1 LKLCG
6 ILEKSLEFFG
16 YLIGEKIKEELEQIA
31 ATPDE
36 LGEAARDILSLT
48 GKGVE
53 IVKTSGH
60 EEGEYEALEILNMI
74 ADILISD
81 DIKFVKSQR
90 DERICFSTFV
100 LFFLY
105 KKGIFDKRETLR
117 TLDSIF
123 KKRKWAE
130 NLIYVTAKGLIEKG

>member
-1 LKLCG
+1 
-6 ILEKSLEFFG
+6 
-16 YLIGEKIKEELEQIA
+16 
-31 ATPDE
+31 

-53 IVKTSGH
+53 IVKTSGY
-60 EEGEYEALEILNMI
+60 EEGEYEALEILNRI

-90 DERICFSTFV
+90 DERISFSTFV

-105 KKGIFDKRETLR
+105 KKSIIDKKETLR
-117 TLDSIF
+117 TLDSNF

-130 NLIYVTAKGLIEKG
+130 NLIYVTAKGLIEKE